1 MRHPVRQ
8 TARHT
13 VRHTLGSYRRLLGAA
28 LRSQLQ
34 YRASFAFDLLGTMLI
49 TVTEFGALALVF
61 GRFGDIR
68 GWTLG
73 EVAFLYGLLELSFGL
88 MDMVFAG
95 FDPARFGQ
103 EVRKGSFDRLLLRPL
118 SVTWQVLG
126 SDLTLRRLGRIAL
139 GVGIFVLAL
148 TLNPVVWTP
157 GKVLYLPLV
166 VLGMVLF
173 FGGLFVFGA
182 TVTFWTVESS
192 EATNILTY
200 GSSFVISYPMHIYGD
215 PLRRV
220 FTVFPAIF
228 LNYYPALYFLGKPD
242 PLGFP
247 AFAPFVAPVAGGAVF
262 LAALAFWRF
271 GLQHYQSTGS

>member
-1 MRHPVRQ
+1 M
-8 TARHT
+8 RHT

-88 MDMVFAG
+88 MDMTFAG

-139 GVGIFVLAL
+139 GVGIFALAL
-148 TLNPVVWTP
+148 NLNPVVWTP
-157 GKVLYLPLV
+157 GKIFYLPLV

-182 TVTFWTVESS
+182 TVTFWTVESF

>member
-1 MRHPVRQ
+1 MRH
-8 TARHT
+8 TI
-13 VRHTLGSYRRLLGAA
+13 RHTLGSYRRLLGAT

-34 YRASFAFDLLGTMLI
+34 YRASFAFDVLGTMLI

-88 MDMVFAG
+88 MDLIFAG
-95 FDPARFGQ
+95 FDPAWFGQ
-103 EVRKGSFDRLLLRPL
+103 GVRKGTFDQLLLRPL

-126 SDLTLRRLGRIAL
+126 SDLTLRRLGRALL
-139 GVGIFVLAL
+139 GVGIFALAL
-148 TLNPVVWTP
+148 NLNPVVWTP
-157 GKVLYLPLV
+157 GKVLYLPPV
-166 VLGMVLF
+166 MLGMVLF

-182 TVTFWTVESS
+182 TVTFWTVESF
-192 EATNILTY
+192 EAMNILTY
-200 GSSFVISYPMHIYGD
+200 GSSFVISYPMHIYGEW
-215 PLRRV
+215 LRRV
-220 FTVFPAIF
+220 FTFIPAIF

-247 AFAPFVAPVAGGAVF
+247 AFAPFIAPFAGGAVF

-271 GLQHYQSTGS
+271 GLRHYQSTGS